1 MFAIC
6 SFMDMKRKLGNVSF
20 GGNWSEDILTSDQ
33 LNSVLDLLDAVAA
46 RCADEDM
53 RGDRL
58 EDALV
63 YVSVHIEKGD
73 MLAAAMRNGLA
84 MSNPWQRQEA
94 VCRAVRLGSGLIKF
108 DPQPDGCQFDHRHEI
123 S

>member
-33 LNSVLDLLDAVAA
+33 LNSVLDFLDAVAT
-46 RCADEDM
+46 RCVDEDM

-58 EDALV
+58 EDALA
-63 YVSVHIEKGD
+63 YVSAHIEKGD
-73 MLAAAMRNGLA
+73 MLAAALRNGLT
-84 MSNPWQRQEA
+84 MSSPWQRQEA
-94 VCRAVRLGSGLIKF
+94 ALRAVSSIRNSVA
-108 DPQPDGCQFDHRHEI
+108 E
-123 S
+123 

>member
-33 LNSVLDLLDAVAA
+33 LNSVLDFLDTVAA

-53 RGDRL
+53 RDDRL
-58 EDALV
+58 EDALA
-63 YVSVHIEKGD
+63 YVSAHIEKGD
-73 MLAAAMRNGLA
+73 MLAAAMRNALA
-84 MSNPWQRQEA
+84 MSSPWQRQEA
-94 VCRAVRLGSGLIKF
+94 AHRAVRSIRNSVGG
-108 DPQPDGCQFDHRHEI
+108 
-123 S
+123 

>member
-33 LNSVLDLLDAVAA
+33 LNSVLDFLDTVAA

-53 RGDRL
+53 RDDRL
-58 EDALV
+58 EDALA
-63 YVSVHIEKGD
+63 YVSAHIEKGD
-73 MLAAAMRNGLA
+73 MLAAAMRNALA
-84 MSNPWQRQEA
+84 MSSPWQRQKA
-94 VCRAVRLGSGLIKF
+94 AHRAVRLIKSSV
-108 DPQPDGCQFDHRHEI
+108 REV
-123 S
+123 